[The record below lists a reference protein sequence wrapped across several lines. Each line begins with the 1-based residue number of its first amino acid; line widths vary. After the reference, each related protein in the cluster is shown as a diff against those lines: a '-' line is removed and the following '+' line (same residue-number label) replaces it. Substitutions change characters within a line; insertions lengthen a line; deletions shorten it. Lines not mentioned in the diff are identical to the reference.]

1 MNKSFSSR
9 LSELRKERGLSQ
21 KEAAVKLGV
30 SQALLS
36 HYEKGIRE
44 CGLDFVV
51 KVSEFYGVTC
61 DYLLGKSDSRM
72 GFNGELGF
80 RDIPEDDIMN
90 FHTLIRAASNVIEA
104 ANKDGGKEYSDIVG
118 RIYVLIVYKLLLSSR
133 ESGRIPDELFT
144 IPSEPGKYATSLM
157 SYKLESL
164 FSSLKDTN
172 PESGQEVPK
181 SVETVINFAETYIRD
196 NIKDVIAF

>member
-1 MNKSFSSR
+1 MNKSFSGR

-21 KEAAVKLGV
+21 KEAAVQLGV

-61 DYLLGKSDSRM
+61 DYLLGRSDSRM
-72 GFNGELGF
+72 GFNGELGSN
-80 RDIPEDDIMN
+80 DIPEDDIMD
-90 FHTLIRAASNVIEA
+90 FHTLIRAASNVLEA
-104 ANKDGGKEYSDIVG
+104 ANRDGGKEYRDIVG
-118 RIYVLIVYKLLLSSR
+118 RIYVLIVYRLLLSCR
-133 ESGRIPDELFT
+133 DCGRVPDELFT
-144 IPSEPGKYATSLM
+144 IPSEPGKYATSIM

-164 FSSLKDTN
+164 FSSLKGIDKDKS
-172 PESGQEVPK
+172 EDVPK

-196 NIKDVIAF
+196 NIKDVISF

>member
-1 MNKSFSSR
+1 MNKSFSGR

-21 KEAAVKLGV
+21 KEAAAQLGV

-61 DYLLGKSDSRM
+61 DYLLGRSESRM
-72 GFNGELGF
+72 GFNGGLEPD
-80 RDIPEDDIMN
+80 DIPGDDVMD
-90 FHTLIRAASNVIEA
+90 FQTLIRAASNVIEE
-104 ANKDGGKEYSDIVG
+104 ANRDGGKEYSEIVC
-118 RIYVLIVYKLLLSSR
+118 RIYALVVYRLLLSCR
-133 ESGRIPDELFT
+133 TSGRISDEMFT
-144 IPSEPGKYATSLM
+144 IPTEPGKYATSIM
-157 SYKLESL
+157 SYKLESV
-164 FSSLKDTN
+164 FSSLKNAKGEEAQD
-172 PESGQEVPK
+172 VPK
-181 SVETVINFAETYIRD
+181 SVETLIKFAETYIRD

>member
-1 MNKSFSSR
+1 MNKSFSAR

-172 PESGQEVPK
+172 PESGQKVPK

>member
-1 MNKSFSSR
+1 MNKSFSGR

-21 KEAAVKLGV
+21 KEAAIQLGV

-80 RDIPEDDIMN
+80 RDIPEDNEMN
-90 FHTLIRAASNVIEA
+90 FHTLIRAAANVIEE
-104 ANKDGGKEYSDIVG
+104 ANRDGGKEYSDIVG
-118 RIYVLIVYKLLLSSR
+118 RIYVLTVYKLLLSSR
-133 ESGRIPDELFT
+133 DSGRLPDEMFT
-144 IPSEPGKYATSLM
+144 IPSEPGKYATSLI

-164 FSSLKDTN
+164 FASLKST
-172 PESGQEVPK
+172 GQEACPQVPQ
-181 SVETVINFAETYIRD
+181 SVETVIEFAEQYVRD

>member
-1 MNKSFSSR
+1 MNKSFSGR

-21 KEAAVKLGV
+21 KEAAAQLGV

-61 DYLLGKSDSRM
+61 DYLLGRSDSRI
-72 GFNGELGF
+72 GFNGRFEP
-80 RDIPEDDIMN
+80 DNIPGDDVMD
-90 FHTLIRAASNVIEA
+90 FHTLIRSASNIVEEA
-104 ANKDGGKEYSDIVG
+104 NRDGGKEYSEIVCL
-118 RIYVLIVYKLLLSSR
+118 IYALVIYRLLLSCR
-133 ESGRIPDELFT
+133 TNGRVPDEMFT
-144 IPSEPGKYATSLM
+144 IPNEPGKYATSIM
-157 SYKLESL
+157 IYKLESV
-164 FSSLKDTN
+164 FSSLKNVNGENTQD
-172 PESGQEVPK
+172 VPK
-181 SVETVINFAETYIRD
+181 SVETLIKFAETYIRD

>member
-1 MNKSFSSR
+1 MNKSFSGR

-21 KEAAVKLGV
+21 KEAAAQLGV

-61 DYLLGKSDSRM
+61 DYLLGRSDSRM
-72 GFNGELGF
+72 GFNGELSSK
-80 RDIPEDDIMN
+80 DIPEDNIMD
-90 FHTLIRAASNVIEA
+90 FHTLIRAASSVMEA

-118 RIYVLIVYKLLLSSR
+118 RIYVLIVYRLLLSCR
-133 ESGRIPDELFT
+133 DCGRIPDEMFT
-144 IPSEPGKYATSLM
+144 IPSEPGKYATSIM
-157 SYKLESL
+157 SYKLESV
-164 FSSLKDTN
+164 FSTLKGLDN
-172 PESGQEVPK
+172 EDSEDVPK

-196 NIKDVIAF
+196 NIKDVISF

>member
-1 MNKSFSSR
+1 MNKSFSAR

-172 PESGQEVPK
+172 PASGQDVPK
-181 SVETVINFAETYIRD
+181 SIETVINFAETYIRD

>member
-1 MNKSFSSR
+1 MNKSFSGR

-21 KEAAVKLGV
+21 KEAAVQLGV

-61 DYLLGKSDSRM
+61 DYLLGRSDSRM
-72 GFNGELGF
+72 GFNGELGPN
-80 RDIPEDDIMN
+80 DIPEDDIMD

-104 ANKDGGKEYSDIVG
+104 ANRDGGKEYSDIVG
-118 RIYVLIVYKLLLSSR
+118 RIYVLIVYRLLLSCR
-133 ESGRIPDELFT
+133 DCGRVPDELFT
-144 IPSEPGKYATSLM
+144 IPSEPGKYATSIM

-164 FSSLKDTN
+164 FSSLKGIDKDKS
-172 PESGQEVPK
+172 EDVPK

-196 NIKDVIAF
+196 NIKDVISF

>member
-157 SYKLESL
+157 SYKLESI

-181 SVETVINFAETYIRD
+181 SIETVINFAETYIRD